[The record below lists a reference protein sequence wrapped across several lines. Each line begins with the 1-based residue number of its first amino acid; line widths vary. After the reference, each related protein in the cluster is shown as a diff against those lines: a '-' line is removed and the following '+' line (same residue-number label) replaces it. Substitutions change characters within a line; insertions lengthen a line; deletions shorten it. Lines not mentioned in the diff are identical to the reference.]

1 VLSYGCQLTQA
12 LLGGAPNRCAAP
24 KAGLPLECGHM
35 DALLERTF
43 EAEQRHFWFR
53 GFKRFVRPLIEEATA
68 GRSNARLLDAGC
80 GTGANLPLLQQYG
93 TPFGL
98 ELFARGIRFAQ
109 ERGLS
114 RLIQGSVTHLP
125 FGAASFDVVLSFDV
139 LYCLETPAEQSAL
152 QEMFRVLRPGG
163 FVVINVAALEILK
176 GDHSAL
182 GGEVRRYTKRELG
195 GKLER
200 TGFHVKRLT
209 YTNASLFP
217 ITATVRMFQRLR
229 GVRADGENKGDF
241 RVPPA
246 PVNGLFSGALA
257 LESAIVEAGID
268 MPVGSS
274 LLCLAKKPGS

>member
-1 VLSYGCQLTQA
+1 
-12 LLGGAPNRCAAP
+12 
-24 KAGLPLECGHM
+24 M

-43 EAEQRHFWFR
+43 VAEQRHFWFR
-53 GFKRFVRPLIEEATA
+53 GFKRFVAPLIEEATA
-68 GRSNARLLDAGC
+68 GRSNARLLDAGS

-98 ELFARGIRFAQ
+98 ELFSRGIRFAN
-109 ERGLS
+109 ERGLP

-125 FGAASFDVVLSFDV
+125 FAAASFDVVLSFDV
-139 LYCLETPAEQSAL
+139 LYCLETPAEQSAM

-163 FVVINVAALEILK
+163 FVVINVAALAILK

-182 GGEVRRYTKRELG
+182 GGEVRRYTKRELS

-200 TGFHVKRLT
+200 TGFDVRRLT

-217 ITATVRMFQRLR
+217 ITATVRVLQRLR
-229 GVRADGENKGDF
+229 GVKADGENKGDF
-241 RVPPA
+241 YVPPA
-246 PVNGLFSGALA
+246 PINALFARALA
-257 LESAIVEAGID
+257 LESKMIHAGLD

-274 LLCLAKKPGS
+274 LLCLARKP